1 MARSIWDPKLN
12 QAFVDAAASVSPAPF
27 ARVAAREVTGPAPF
41 PSPIDWRNVWIY
53 MIMTDRFNNPDR
65 PPKTAWNCRQSDHF
79 QGGTF
84 EGVRQQLDYLRDL
97 GAGAI
102 WLTPVLKNCVYFDDT
117 YHGYGIQDFIE
128 IDPRLASD
136 PQKAKQDPTLAEA
149 ELRALVD
156 DAHARGIYVIF
167 DIVLNHA
174 GDVFAYGGA
183 RDCSHSAA
191 AFSNRPYDVI
201 RWRDADGCSRPEWN
215 EIPRGPDL
223 SQDAA
228 VWPREFQDNA
238 FFRRQGEGAGT
249 VGDFSVL
256 KQMLTDLTAFT
267 PQDGQHF
274 PVRNALI
281 RAYQYLIAKYDVD
294 AYRIDTLKYV
304 SPDFARTFGNA
315 MREYAASLGKYNFFT
330 FGEVY
335 DNEDKIAEFI
345 GRNTNVDSDGMG
357 VDASLDFPLF
367 FTLPKV
373 IKGQGV
379 APSALAG
386 VYQLRK
392 EKERDVVTSHGEA
405 GAHFVTFLDNHDQPE
420 RFYYCDPQDPHR
432 YDAQA
437 IQGLACLFALQGI
450 PCVYYG
456 TEQGL
461 QGAADSN
468 GSDADVREALW
479 GKEFPNAFD
488 RSHPF
493 YLAIQELARMRQ
505 EQPALRFGR
514 QYFRPISGNGREFG
528 ISPFPGG
535 VIAFSRILSDQ
546 EVLVVANTNTGSGW
560 EGEVIVDFA
569 LNPEGTPYDVLYSNC
584 GGARANAAAV
594 AQRGGDGTVI
604 HEANGSTGW
613 EPVRVVPVKLAP
625 MEVQYLSRP
634 RGASAR
640 LA

>member
-12 QAFVDAAASVSPAPF
+12 QAFDEAAAATRPGGRDLF
-27 ARVAAREVTGPAPF
+27 VTAPF
-41 PSPIDWRNVWIY
+41 PSPVDWRNVWIY

-65 PPKTAWNCRQSDHF
+65 PPSFPWDHRQSDHF

-84 EGVRQQLDYLRDL
+84 EGVRRQLDYLKEL
-97 GAGAI
+97 GVGAI

-117 YHGYGIQDFIE
+117 YHGYGIQDFVE

-136 PQKAKQDPTLAEA
+136 PEKARQDPTLAER

-156 DAHARGIYVIF
+156 DAHSRGIYVIF

-174 GDVFAYGGA
+174 GDVFAYGDGGNC
-183 RDCSHSAA
+183 DHSAA
-191 AFSNRPYDVI
+191 SFSNQPYNKI
-201 RWRDADGCSRPEWN
+201 AWRDRDGCSRPEWG
-215 EIPRGPDL
+215 EIPQGGDISP
-223 SQDAA
+223 DAA
-228 VWPREFQDNA
+228 VWPAEFQSNA

-249 VGDFSVL
+249 VGDFAVL

-267 PQDGQHF
+267 PEDGQHF

-281 RAYQYLIAKYDVD
+281 RVYQYLIAKYDVD
-294 AYRIDTLKYV
+294 GYRIDTLKYV
-304 SPDFARTFGNA
+304 SPDFAMTFGNA
-315 MREYAASLGKYNFFT
+315 MREYAASLGKHNFFT

-335 DNEDKIAEFI
+335 DSEDKIAEFI
-345 GRNTNVDSDGMG
+345 GRNTNVDSDGFG

-392 EKERDVVTSHGEA
+392 EKERNVITSHGEA
-405 GAHFVTFLDNHDQPE
+405 GAHFVTFLDNHDQGE
-420 RFYYCDPQDPHR
+420 RFYYQDPDNPHR
-432 YDAQA
+432 FDSQA

-450 PCVYYG
+450 PCLYYG

-461 QGAADSN
+461 HSAADSN
-468 GSDADVREALW
+468 GSDGDVREALW
-479 GKEFPNAFD
+479 GKDFPHAFD
-488 RSHPF
+488 RTHPF
-493 YLAIQELARMRQ
+493 YQAIQELSRQ
-505 EQPALRFGR
+505 RLEQPALRFGR
-514 QYFRPISGNGREFG
+514 QYFRPISGNGQGFG

-535 VIAFSRILSDQ
+535 VVAFSRILSDQ
-546 EVLVVANTNTGSGW
+546 EVLVVANTSTVNGW
-560 EGEVIVDFA
+560 EGEVVVDFA

-584 GGARANAAAV
+584 GGPGASAGSV
-594 AQRGGDGTVI
+594 VQRGGNGVTI
-604 HEANGSTGW
+604 HEANGTVGRG
-613 EPVRVVPVKLAP
+613 PVRAVPVKLAP
-625 MEVQYLSRP
+625 MEVQYLSRSA
-634 RGASAR
+634 GAGTR
-640 LA
+640 TG